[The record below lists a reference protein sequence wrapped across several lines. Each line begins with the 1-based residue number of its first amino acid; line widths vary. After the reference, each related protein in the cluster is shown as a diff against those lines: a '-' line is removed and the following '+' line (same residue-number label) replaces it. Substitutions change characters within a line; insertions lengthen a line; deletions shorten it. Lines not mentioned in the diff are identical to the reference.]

1 MPYITCVLP
10 DRHHQMTLEE
20 MLSFQ
25 PGIDDLSKYRT
36 VSSPSSTRTVLLK
49 DVPQTLKDKTN
60 LYAILKQLQ
69 TFNNAHV
76 DLHEKMDTA
85 NARMVEIRAAR
96 NAGEL
101 NEKEYTD
108 LANRSMSELEGCLAA
123 ARSESFN
130 ETCLDSLSATV
141 SKIRAMSEKFLGGGT
156 DAETHKESRDSVTFS
171 TADLGIADASVSGK
185 IWYDAGYEPVYT
197 ELTEQ
202 IKQFM
207 TLTYSSLAP
216 RAAQLNKNAYRS
228 VAPVLL
234 SLLVMIAI
242 VLMFFYFIMVYC
254 VKPVIKMNKS
264 LGGYLSYRLPYEV
277 KTELLDEIK
286 ELNDNIESLINISKQ
301 NNKQ

>member
-1 MPYITCVLP
+1 MNGIGKRVTIGFMSIVALLFVSGMISLFELG
-10 DRHHQMTLEE
+10 DLSNDTENILSTSKRNMELAKE
-20 MLSFQ
+20 MLKS
-25 PGIDDLSKYRT
+25 
-36 VSSPSSTRTVLLK
+36 
-49 DVPQTLKDKTN
+49 
-60 LYAILKQLQ
+60 
-69 TFNNAHV
+69 AHEHSRAM
-76 DLHEKMDTA
+76 LHLAVFD
-85 NARMVEIRAAR
+85 
-96 NAGEL
+96 
-101 NEKEYTD
+101 EKEYSD
-108 LANRSMSELEGCLAA
+108 LANRSMSDLEGCLAA

-130 ETCLDSLSATV
+130 EACLDSLSVTV
-141 SKIRAMSEKFLGGGT
+141 SKIRNMSEKFLGGGET
-156 DAETHKESRDSVTFS
+156 EMQALKAEGQDSVVFS
-171 TADLGIADASVSGK
+171 VADLGIADASVSGK

-202 IKQFM
+202 IKHFM

-254 VKPVIKMNKS
+254 VKPVMKMNKS
-264 LGGYLSYRLPYEV
+264 LGGYLSYRMPYDV
-277 KTELLDEIK
+277 KAELLDEIK

>member
-1 MPYITCVLP
+1 MN
-10 DRHHQMTLEE
+10 
-20 MLSFQ
+20 
-25 PGIDDLSKYRT
+25 GIGKRVTIGFMSIVALLFVSGMISLFELGDLSNDTENILSTSKRNMEQAKDMLK
-36 VSSPSSTRTVLLK
+36 SSHEHSR
-49 DVPQTLKDKTN
+49 
-60 LYAILKQLQ
+60 AM
-69 TFNNAHV
+69 
-76 DLHEKMDTA
+76 LHLA
-85 NARMVEIRAAR
+85 VF
-96 NAGEL
+96 G
-101 NEKEYTD
+101 EKEYTD

-156 DAETHKESRDSVTFS
+156 DTETHKESRDSVTFS